1 MGELDITSLY
11 TIKDD
16 PEKQC
21 ELIKG
26 MHDLGVVGIIVYYVG
41 VFVPR
46 LDDSFL
52 QTANEINFAIIQMP
66 VNDTNI
72 RFNEAVTEISQML
85 LNTETLN
92 LSRLSCGN
100 FQKFRNGRKRLKRH
114 LKCWLMP

>member
-1 MGELDITSLY
+1 MY